1 MQAQGRLTL
10 LVLLFVIWQLVVTS
24 AKPTF
29 TLKQLVDTM
38 MVLVLTQC
46 TVLHLVKE
54 MWLVLLSLRH

>member
-10 LVLLFVIWQLVVTS
+10 LVLLFDIWQLVVTS

-29 TLKQLVDTM
+29 ILKQLVDTT

-46 TVLHLVKE
+46 TVSHQAKVTL
-54 MWLVLLSLRH
+54 